1 MSGCGSNMFW
11 VLLSMIPVP
20 GTIAPQPK
28 RPLIVWVIS
37 TTLPST
43 SATARSTGSTQ
54 ARTQPSGTEE
64 RPFTS
69 LSLADKESQQAT
81 RAEQPKTKASDQQS
95 CTEGSD
101 RVAQSTHW

>member
-1 MSGCGSNMFW
+1 MFW

-54 ARTQPSGTEE
+54 AQPQPSDADEMPA
-64 RPFTS
+64 PFHI
-69 LSLADKESQQAT
+69 A
-81 RAEQPKTKASDQQS
+81 QP
-95 CTEGSD
+95 
-101 RVAQSTHW
+101 R